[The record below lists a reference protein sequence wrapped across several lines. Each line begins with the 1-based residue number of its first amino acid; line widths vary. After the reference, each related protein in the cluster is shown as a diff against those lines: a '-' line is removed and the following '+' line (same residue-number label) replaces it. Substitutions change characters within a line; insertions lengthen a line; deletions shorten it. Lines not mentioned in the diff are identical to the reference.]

1 MQHKPE
7 SESEMARPNLQTD
20 FIKPED
26 LLLFPEWK
34 GSVVEGPMAHSFW
47 LPNAYSRGRRADP
60 TEDRTMA
67 YRVTHPSGA
76 VAWIR
81 AEQPARA
88 PFVVTVTAP
97 GVERIAYGQ
106 TADHAKRTMK
116 MLADALIQEGAL
128 RQFVNG
134 RIEKAGHT
142 WRFTFRDARKV
153 KCLIGKWED
162 AAYCNPGR
170 AAA

>member
-1 MQHKPE
+1 
-7 SESEMARPNLQTD
+7 MARPNLQTD
-20 FIKPED
+20 FVKPEM
-26 LLLFPEWK
+26 LLAFPEWK
-34 GSVVEGPMAHSFW
+34 GSTVDGPMAHSFW
-47 LPNAYSRGRRADP
+47 IPGIYNRGHRSDP

-97 GVERIAYGQ
+97 GIERVAYGQ

-116 MLADALIQEGAL
+116 MLADAVIAEGAL

-142 WRFTFRDARKV
+142 WRFTFRDARQV
-153 KCLIGKWED
+153 KCLVGTWAT
-162 AAYCNPGR
+162 AANFNPGR

>member
-1 MQHKPE
+1 
-7 SESEMARPNLQTD
+7 MARPNLQTD
-20 FIKPED
+20 FIKPQD

-34 GSVVEGPMAHSFW
+34 GAVVEGPMAHSFW
-47 LPNAYSRGRRADP
+47 RGSIRNGY

-97 GVERIAYGQ
+97 GIERVAYGQ

-116 MLADALIQEGAL
+116 LLADAVIAEGAL

-142 WRFTFRDARKV
+142 WRFTFRDARQV
-153 KCLIGKWED
+153 KCVVGTWAT
-162 AAYCNPGR
+162 AANYNPGL